1 MMRNLS
7 RRVWITAV
15 AGLIVATLAA
25 TAVGIAQQR
34 ATGQMATLANTFLNG
49 LTPELKG
56 KLSFP
61 IASEEWTKWAFIPPS
76 MAPRNGVPLKDMPA
90 ASQQQV
96 RDLLKLSLSQTGYD
110 TATAIMANE
119 AVLKLIENKAG
130 ADAVAAGKNAPQ
142 EFARDPLEY
151 FVSVFGTPSAT
162 GQWGWRL
169 EGHHVSLHFAVD
181 GAKTRMSSTPI
192 FFGANPA
199 VVPAG
204 FPEAGRRLL
213 PLHEDIGRELVTS
226 LTDAQKTTGIVGPQ
240 AAGDIATGTQIKV
253 DPKMVG
259 VRAGGAG
266 RGGGRRGAAPAD
278 PAAPPPPPPP
288 PPTPREVP
296 EGIAYSALTAP
307 QQAILMRLITTYT
320 SAMQADVATERMTK
334 IREAGLDKIYFGW
347 WGPTTKG
354 AQYYYRIQGPT
365 FVAEHNN
372 TQGGGNHVHQ
382 VWRDFIGDFGRDLL
396 AEHMAAFNHPGAVL
410 PRQ

>member
-1 MMRNLS
+1 MMRHLP
-7 RRVWITAV
+7 RRVWITAL
-15 AGLIVATLAA
+15 AGLLVATVAA

-34 ATGQMATLANTFLNG
+34 ATGQMATVANTFLTG
-49 LTPELKG
+49 LTPEIKG

-76 MAPRNGVPLKDMPA
+76 MAPRNGVALMDMPA

-96 RDLLKLSLSQTGYD
+96 RDLLKLSLSQAGYD

-119 AVLKLIENKAG
+119 AVLKLMENKAA

-142 EFARDPLEY
+142 EFARNPLEY
-151 FVSVFGTPSAT
+151 YVSVFGTPSAT

-213 PLHEDIGRELVTS
+213 PAYEDIGRELVTS
-226 LTDAQKTTGIVGPQ
+226 LTDAQKATGIVGPQ
-240 AAGDIATGTQIKV
+240 AAGDISTGTQIKV

-266 RGGGRRGAAPAD
+266 RGGRRGAAAGDAPA
-278 PAAPPPPPPP
+278 PPPPP

-296 EGIAYSALTAP
+296 EGIAYTALTAP

-320 SAMQADVATERMTK
+320 SAMQADVATERMNK
-334 IREAGLDKIYFGW
+334 IREAGLDKLYFGW
-347 WGPTTKG
+347 WGPITKG

-382 VWRDFIGDFGRDLL
+382 VWRDFNGDFGRDVL
-396 AEHMAAFNHPGAVL
+396 AEHMAAFVHPGAVL
-410 PRQ
+410 PTR